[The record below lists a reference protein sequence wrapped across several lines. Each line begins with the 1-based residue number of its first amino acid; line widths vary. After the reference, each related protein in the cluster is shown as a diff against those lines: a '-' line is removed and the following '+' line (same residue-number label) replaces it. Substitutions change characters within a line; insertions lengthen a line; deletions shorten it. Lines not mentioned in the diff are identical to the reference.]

1 MLKKITLFFLWITVT
16 GFSQCFDEFS
26 LRSSGFHVVS
36 IKSDGTLWGWGYS
49 SFGQLGNANMMNP
62 IPIQLSTDTD
72 WHKTFAGVANAFFI
86 KDNGTLWGMGNS
98 EFGLLGNGS
107 TTQINPSLQQIGT
120 ATNWQKISAS
130 TQMTIGLKTDGT
142 IWGWGQNDQYEMGNN
157 TCCANQLTPIQIGT
171 ANHWVDIKSTSMG
184 ATAFALKNDG
194 TLWGWG
200 LNTGGLLGNSTVMAR
215 SVPTQLNTATDWA
228 SIYVGV
234 AHILAL
240 KTNGTLWSWGGGE
253 YGQTGDNFPSSYY
266 RDTPTQVG
274 TDTWSKVFAG
284 WKVSFGIKPDGTL
297 WAWGLNDVGQLGIGN
312 TTNQFTPVQVG
323 TDTNWVD
330 VVSGGSGNDQ
340 FTIATK
346 SDGTV
351 WAWGDNQVGQYGN
364 GTVGNPVYVPTL
376 MTGLCATLS
385 AAEFQQENVF
395 TMYPNPAKD
404 VVSLAYNLT
413 DSNATIS
420 IYDVTGRFIHSMDLN
435 SSSVTNELNVSAYP
449 AGVYLVLVKQG
460 AAVVSSSK
468 LVVE

>member
-1 MLKKITLFFLWITVT
+1 MLKKITLFFLWITAC
-16 GFSQCFDEFS
+16 GFSQCYN
-26 LRSSGFHVVS
+26 GFQIGSYHVVS
-36 IKSDGTLWGWGYS
+36 IKSDGTLWGWGS
-49 SFGQLGNANMMNP
+49 SDFGQLGNTNLMNP
-62 IPIQLSTDTD
+62 ISFQLSPATD
-72 WHKTFAGVANAFFI
+72 WTKVAVSNYNTFII
-86 KDNGTLWGMGNS
+86 KNNGTLWAMGDGR
-98 EFGLLGNGS
+98 FGLLGNGL
-107 TTQINPSLQQIGT
+107 TTQINPTLQQIGS

-130 TQMTIGLKTDGT
+130 TQMTIGLKSDGT

-171 ANHWVDIKSTSMG
+171 ANHWVDIQSTSMG

-200 LNTGGLLGNSTVMAR
+200 LNTAGLLDNSTVMTK
-215 SVPTQLNTATDWA
+215 SVPTQLNTDTDWA
-228 SIYVGV
+228 SIHVGV

-312 TTNQFTPVQVG
+312 TTNQFSPVQVG
-323 TDTNWVD
+323 TDTDWVD
-330 VVSGGSGNDQ
+330 VVSGGSGDDQ

-385 AAEFQQENVF
+385 TDEFQQENVF

-404 VVSLAYNLT
+404 VVTLQYDLAVA
-413 DSNATIS
+413 NATVAIF
-420 IYDVTGRFIHSMDLN
+420 DVTGRLIHDGALN
-435 SSSVTNELNVSAYP
+435 SVTGSSELNVSAYP

-460 AAVVSSSK
+460 AAMVSSSK

>member
-1 MLKKITLFFLWITVT
+1 MLKKITLLFLWISAYTY
-16 GFSQCFDEFS
+16 SQCYN
-26 LRSSGFHVVS
+26 GFQIGDYHVVS
-36 IKSDGTLWGWGYS
+36 IKSDGSLWGWGS
-49 SFGQLGNANMMNP
+49 SDIGQLSNTNLVNP
-62 IPIQLSTDTD
+62 TLFQIGTATD
-72 WHKTFAGVANAFFI
+72 WLKVSTGPYNTFII
-86 KDNGTLWGMGNS
+86 KNNGTLWAMGDGRY
-98 EFGLLGNGS
+98 GLLGNGS
-107 TTQINPSLQQIGT
+107 TTTINPTLQQIGT

-130 TQMTIGLKTDGT
+130 SDMTIGLKTDGT

-157 TCCANQLTPIQIGT
+157 TCCTNQLTPIQIGT
-171 ANHWVDIKSTSMG
+171 ANHWVDIETSRG
-184 ATAFALKNDG
+184 ASVFALKNDG
-194 TLWGWG
+194 TIWGWG
-200 LNTGGLLGNSTVMAR
+200 LNLAGLLGNSTVMAR
-215 SVPTQLNTATDWA
+215 SIPTQLNADTDWA
-228 SIYVGV
+228 SIHVGA

-274 TDTWSKVFAG
+274 TSAWSKVFAG

-323 TDTNWVD
+323 TDTDWVD
-330 VVSGGSGNDQ
+330 VVSGGAGNDQ

-351 WAWGDNQVGQYGN
+351 WAWGDNQGGQYGN

-385 AAEFQQENVF
+385 ATEFQQENVF

-404 VVSLAYNLT
+404 VVTLQYDLAVN
-413 DSNATIS
+413 NAEVTIF
-420 IYDVTGRFIHSMDLN
+420 DVTGRLIQNVVLN
-435 SSSVTNELNVSAYP
+435 SVTGSSELNVSSYP

-460 AAVVSSSK
+460 AAVVFSSK

>member
-1 MLKKITLFFLWITVT
+1 MLKKITLLFLWVSTSVVGQCYN
-16 GFSQCFDEFS
+16 GFQIGDY
-26 LRSSGFHVVS
+26 HVVS
-36 IKSDGTLWGWGYS
+36 IKSNGSLWGWGS
-49 SFGQLGNANMMNP
+49 SDIGQLSNTNFINP
-62 IPIQLSTDTD
+62 TPFQIGTSTDWLKVSVGD
-72 WHKTFAGVANAFFI
+72 YNTFII
-86 KDNGTLWGMGNS
+86 KSNGTLWAMGKGS
-98 EFGLLGNGS
+98 YGLLGNGS
-107 TTQINPSLQQIGT
+107 TNQSNPSLQQIGT

-130 TQMTIGLKTDGT
+130 SDMTIGLKTDGT

-171 ANHWVDIKSTSMG
+171 ANHWLDIETSLG
-184 ATAFALKNDG
+184 ASVFALKNDG
-194 TLWGWG
+194 TIWGWG
-200 LNTGGLLGNSTVMAR
+200 LNLAGLLADNTVMAR
-215 SVPTQLNTATDWA
+215 SVPTQLNTDTDWA
-228 SIYVGV
+228 SIYVGA

-274 TDTWSKVFAG
+274 TATWSKVFAG

-323 TDTNWVD
+323 TDTDWVD
-330 VVSGGSGNDQ
+330 VVSGGAGDDQ

-385 AAEFQQENVF
+385 ATEFQQENVF

-404 VVSLAYNLT
+404 VVTLQYDVT
-413 DSNATIS
+413 DKATVS
-420 IYDVTGRFIHSMDLN
+420 IYDLTGRLIHEVALDAVFGTS
-435 SSSVTNELNVSAYP
+435 ELHVSAYP

>member
-1 MLKKITLFFLWITVT
+1 MLKKITLLFLWVSASTY
-16 GFSQCFDEFS
+16 GQCFDRFNI
-26 LRSSGFHVVS
+26 GQGHIVT

-49 SFGQLGNANMMNP
+49 GYGQLGSVSLSNVSP
-62 IPIQLSTDTD
+62 LQLSPDSN
-72 WHKTFAGVANAFFI
+72 WIKIFNGYNNFFI
-86 KDNGTLWGMGNS
+86 LKNNGSLWGVGQGDY
-98 EFGLLGNGS
+98 GLLGNGS
-107 TTQINPSLQQIGT
+107 TTQTNTTLQQIGT

-130 TQMTIGLKTDGT
+130 TDMTIGLKTDGT

-157 TCCANQLTPIQIGT
+157 TCCANQLTPIQIGS
-171 ANHWVDIKSTSMG
+171 ANHWVDIETSL
-184 ATAFALKNDG
+184 AASAFALKNDG
-194 TLWGWG
+194 TIWGWG
-200 LNTGGLLGNSTVMAR
+200 LNLAGLLADNTVMAR
-215 SVPTQLNTATDWA
+215 SVPTQLNSDTDWA
-228 SIYVGV
+228 SIHVGA

-253 YGQTGDNFPSSYY
+253 YGQTGDGLSPSLYRSYP
-266 RDTPTQVG
+266 RQVG

-312 TTNQFTPVQVG
+312 TTNQFSPVQVG
-323 TDTNWVD
+323 TDTDWVD
-330 VVSGGSGNDQ
+330 VVSGGSGDDQ

-376 MTGLCATLS
+376 MTGLCATLRTD
-385 AAEFQQENVF
+385 EFQQENVF

-404 VVSLAYNLT
+404 VVTLDYDLT
-413 DSNATIS
+413 VTNATVS
-420 IYDVTGRFIHSMDLN
+420 IYDVTGRLIHDVALN
-435 SSSVTNELNVSAYP
+435 SFSGTNELHVSSYP

>member
-1 MLKKITLFFLWITVT
+1 MLKKITLFFLWVSAST
-16 GFSQCFDEFS
+16 FSQCYN
-26 LRSSGFHVVS
+26 GFQIGDYHVVS
-36 IKSDGTLWGWGYS
+36 IKSDGSLWGWGS
-49 SFGQLGNANMMNP
+49 SDIGQLSNTNLVNP
-62 IPIQLSTDTD
+62 TLFQIGTATD
-72 WHKTFAGVANAFFI
+72 WLKVSTGPYNTFII
-86 KDNGTLWGMGNS
+86 KNNGTLWAMGDGRY
-98 EFGLLGNGS
+98 GLLGNGS
-107 TTQINPSLQQIGT
+107 TTTINPTLQQIGT

-130 TQMTIGLKTDGT
+130 SDMTIGLKTDGT

-157 TCCANQLTPIQIGT
+157 TCCTNQLTPIQIGT
-171 ANHWVDIKSTSMG
+171 ANHWVDIETSRG
-184 ATAFALKNDG
+184 ASVFALKNDG
-194 TLWGWG
+194 TIWGWG
-200 LNTGGLLGNSTVMAR
+200 LNLAGLLGNSTVMAR
-215 SVPTQLNTATDWA
+215 SIPTQLNADTDWA
-228 SIYVGV
+228 SIHVGV

-274 TDTWSKVFAG
+274 TSTWSKVFAG

-323 TDTNWVD
+323 SDTDWVD
-330 VVSGGSGNDQ
+330 VVSGGAGNDQ

-385 AAEFQQENVF
+385 TDEFQQENVF

-404 VVSLAYNLT
+404 VVTLQYDLAVA
-413 DSNATIS
+413 NATVEVF
-420 IYDVTGRFIHSMDLN
+420 DLTGRLIQNVALN
-435 SSSVTNELNVSAYP
+435 SFSGTNELNVSAYP

-460 AAVVSSSK
+460 AALVSSSK

>member
-1 MLKKITLFFLWITVT
+1 MLKKITLLFLWVSASTY
-16 GFSQCFDEFS
+16 GQCFDRFNI
-26 LRSSGFHVVS
+26 GQGHIVT

-49 SFGQLGNANMMNP
+49 GYGQLGSVSLSNVSP
-62 IPIQLSTDTD
+62 LQLSPDSN
-72 WHKTFAGVANAFFI
+72 WIKIFNGYNNFFI
-86 KDNGTLWGMGNS
+86 LKNNGSLWGVGQGDY
-98 EFGLLGNGS
+98 GLLGNGS
-107 TTQINPSLQQIGT
+107 TTQTNTTLQQIGT

-130 TQMTIGLKTDGT
+130 TDMTIGLKTDGT

-157 TCCANQLTPIQIGT
+157 TCCANQLTPIQIGS
-171 ANHWVDIKSTSMG
+171 ANHWVDIETSL
-184 ATAFALKNDG
+184 AASAFALKNDG
-194 TLWGWG
+194 TIWGWG
-200 LNTGGLLGNSTVMAR
+200 LNLAGLLADNTVMAR
-215 SVPTQLNTATDWA
+215 SVPTQLNSDTDWA
-228 SIYVGV
+228 SIHVGA

-253 YGQTGDNFPSSYY
+253 YGQTGDGLSPSLYRSYP
-266 RDTPTQVG
+266 RQVG

-323 TDTNWVD
+323 TDTDWVD
-330 VVSGGSGNDQ
+330 VVSGGAGNDQ

-385 AAEFQQENVF
+385 ATEFQQENVF

-404 VVSLAYNLT
+404 VVTLQYDLAVA
-413 DSNATIS
+413 NATVEVF
-420 IYDVTGRFIHSMDLN
+420 DLTGRLIQNVALN
-435 SSSVTNELNVSAYP
+435 SFSGTNELHVSTYP

-460 AAVVSSSK
+460 AAMVSSSK

>member
-1 MLKKITLFFLWITVT
+1 MLKKITLFFLWVSASTF
-16 GFSQCFDEFS
+16 GQCFD
-26 LRSSGFHVVS
+26 GFQIGSYHVIS
-36 IKSDGTLWGWGYS
+36 IKSDGTLWGWGS
-49 SFGQLGNANMMNP
+49 SDFGQLGNTNLLNP
-62 IPIQLSTDTD
+62 TSFQLSPATD
-72 WHKTFAGVANAFFI
+72 WTKVAVSNYNTFII
-86 KDNGTLWGMGNS
+86 KNNGTLWAMGDGRY
-98 EFGLLGNGS
+98 GLLGNGL
-107 TTQINPSLQQIGT
+107 TTQINPTLQQIGT

-130 TQMTIGLKTDGT
+130 TQMTIGLKSDGT

-171 ANHWVDIKSTSMG
+171 ANHWVDIQSTSMG

-200 LNTGGLLGNSTVMAR
+200 LNTAGLLADNTVMTR
-215 SVPTQLNTATDWA
+215 SVPTQLNADTDWA
-228 SIYVGV
+228 SIHVGV

-240 KTNGTLWSWGGGE
+240 KTDGTLWSWGGGE
-253 YGQTGDNFPSSYY
+253 YGQTGDGLSPSLYRSYP
-266 RDTPTQVG
+266 RQVG
-274 TDTWSKVFAG
+274 TSTWSKVFAG

-323 TDTNWVD
+323 ADTGWVD
-330 VVSGGSGNDQ
+330 VVSGGAGNDQ

-351 WAWGDNQVGQYGN
+351 WVWGDNQGGQYGN

-385 AAEFQQENVF
+385 ATEFQQENVF
-395 TMYPNPAKD
+395 TMYPNPVKD
-404 VVSLAYNLT
+404 VVTLQYDLAVN
-413 DSNATIS
+413 NAEVTIF
-420 IYDVTGRFIHSMDLN
+420 DVTGRLIQNVVLN
-435 SSSVTNELNVSAYP
+435 SVIGSSELNVSAYP

-460 AAVVSSSK
+460 AEVVSSSK

>member
-1 MLKKITLFFLWITVT
+1 MLKKITLLFLWITVS

-26 LRSSGFHVVS
+26 LRSSGYHVVS

-49 SFGQLGNANMMNP
+49 SFGQLGNTNMTNP
-62 IPIQLSTDTD
+62 IPFQLSTDTD

-86 KDNGTLWGMGNS
+86 KTNGTLWGIGNS
-98 EFGLLGNGS
+98 ELGLLGNGS
-107 TTQINPSLQQIGT
+107 TTQVNPTLQQIGT

-130 TQMTIGLKTDGT
+130 SDMTIGIKTDGT

-171 ANHWVDIKSTSMG
+171 ANHWVDIETSLG
-184 ATAFALKNDG
+184 ASIFALKNDG

-200 LNTGGLLGNSTVMAR
+200 LNLAGLLADNTVMAR
-215 SVPTQLNTATDWA
+215 SIPTQLNSDTDWA
-228 SIYVGV
+228 SIHVGA

-253 YGQTGDNFPSSYY
+253 YGQTGDGLSPSLYRSYP
-266 RDTPTQVG
+266 RQVG

-284 WKVSFGIKPDGTL
+284 WKISFGIKPDGTL

-312 TTNQFTPVQVG
+312 STNQFTPVQVG
-323 TDTNWVD
+323 TDTDWVD
-330 VVSGGSGNDQ
+330 VVSGGSGNVQ

-385 AAEFQQENVF
+385 TDEFEQENVF

-404 VVSLAYNLT
+404 VVTLQYDLAVA
-413 DSNATIS
+413 NATVEVF
-420 IYDVTGRFIHSMDLN
+420 DVTGRLIQNVALN
-435 SSSVTNELNVSAYP
+435 SFSGTNELNVSAYP

>member
-1 MLKKITLFFLWITVT
+1 MLKKIILFFLWVSSSAF
-16 GFSQCFDEFS
+16 GQCFN
-26 LRSSGFHVVS
+26 GFQIGEYHVVS
-36 IKSDGTLWGWGYS
+36 IKSDGTLWGWGS
-49 SFGQLGNANMMNP
+49 SDAGSLGNTNSINP
-62 IPIQLSTDTD
+62 TPFQIGTATD
-72 WHKTFAGVANAFFI
+72 WLKVSAGAYNTFII
-86 KDNGTLWGMGNS
+86 KNNGTLWAMGDGRY
-98 EFGLLGNGS
+98 GLLGNGS
-107 TTQINPSLQQIGT
+107 TTTINATLQQIGT
-120 ATNWQKISAS
+120 ATNWEKISAS
-130 TQMTIGLKTDGT
+130 TDMTIGLKTDGT

-171 ANHWVDIKSTSMG
+171 ANHWVDIETSMG
-184 ATAFALKNDG
+184 ASVFALKNDG
-194 TLWGWG
+194 TIWGWG
-200 LNTGGLLGNSTVMAR
+200 LNLGGLLGNSTVMAR
-215 SVPTQLNTATDWA
+215 SVPTQLNTDTDWA
-228 SIYVGV
+228 SIHVGA

-274 TDTWSKVFAG
+274 TSTWSKVFAG

-297 WAWGLNDVGQLGIGN
+297 WAWGRNDVGQLGIGN

-323 TDTNWVD
+323 IDTDWVD
-330 VVSGGSGNDQ
+330 VVSGGAGNDQ

-404 VVSLAYNLT
+404 VVTLAYNLT
-413 DSNATIS
+413 DTDATVAL
-420 IYDVTGRFIHSMDLN
+420 YDVTGMLIHEVALDAVSG
-435 SSSVTNELNVSAYP
+435 TRELNVSAYP
-449 AGVYLVLVKQG
+449 AGVYFVLVKRG
-460 AAVVSSSK
+460 ATVVSNSK

>member
-1 MLKKITLFFLWITVT
+1 MLKKITLLFLWVSASTY
-16 GFSQCFDEFS
+16 GQCFDRFNI
-26 LRSSGFHVVS
+26 GQGHIVT

-49 SFGQLGNANMMNP
+49 GYGQLGSVSLSNVSP
-62 IPIQLSTDTD
+62 LQLSPDSN
-72 WHKTFAGVANAFFI
+72 WIKIFNGYNNFFI
-86 KDNGTLWGMGNS
+86 LKNNGSLWGVGQGDY
-98 EFGLLGNGS
+98 GLLGNGS
-107 TTQINPSLQQIGT
+107 TTQTNTTLQQIGT

-130 TQMTIGLKTDGT
+130 TDMTIGLKTDGT

-157 TCCANQLTPIQIGT
+157 TCCANQLTPIQIGS
-171 ANHWVDIKSTSMG
+171 ANHWVDIETSL
-184 ATAFALKNDG
+184 AASAFALKNDG
-194 TLWGWG
+194 TIWGWG
-200 LNTGGLLGNSTVMAR
+200 LNLAGLLADNTVMAR
-215 SVPTQLNTATDWA
+215 SVPTQLNSDTDWA
-228 SIYVGV
+228 SIHVGA

-253 YGQTGDNFPSSYY
+253 YGQTGDGLSPSLYRSYP
-266 RDTPTQVG
+266 RQVG

-312 TTNQFTPVQVG
+312 TTNQFSPVQVG
-323 TDTNWVD
+323 TDTDWVD
-330 VVSGGSGNDQ
+330 VVSGGSGDDQ

-385 AAEFQQENVF
+385 TTEFQQENVF

-413 DSNATIS
+413 DANATVEVF
-420 IYDVTGRFIHSMDLN
+420 DVTGRLIHNVALN
-435 SSSVTNELNVSAYP
+435 SVTGSSELHVSTYP
-449 AGVYLVLVKQG
+449 AGIYLVLVKQG
-460 AAVVSSSK
+460 AVVVFSSK

>member
-1 MLKKITLFFLWITVT
+1 MLKKITLFFLWVSVS

-26 LRSSGFHVVS
+26 LRSSGYHVVS

-49 SFGQLGNANMMNP
+49 SFGQLGNTNMTNP
-62 IPIQLSTDTD
+62 IPFQLSTDTD

-86 KDNGTLWGMGNS
+86 KTNGTLWGIGNS

-107 TTQINPSLQQIGT
+107 TTQLNPTLQQIGT

-130 TQMTIGLKTDGT
+130 SDMTIGIKTDGT

-171 ANHWVDIKSTSMG
+171 ANHWVDIETSLG
-184 ATAFALKNDG
+184 ASIFALKNDG

-200 LNTGGLLGNSTVMAR
+200 LNLAGLLADNTVMAR
-215 SVPTQLNTATDWA
+215 SIPTQLNSDTDWA
-228 SIYVGV
+228 SIHVGA

-253 YGQTGDNFPSSYY
+253 YGQTGDGLSPSLYRSYP
-266 RDTPTQVG
+266 RQVG

-284 WKVSFGIKPDGTL
+284 WKISFGIKPDGTL

-312 TTNQFTPVQVG
+312 STNQFTPVQVG
-323 TDTNWVD
+323 TDTDWVD
-330 VVSGGSGNDQ
+330 VVSGGSGNVQ

-376 MTGLCATLS
+376 MMGLCATLS
-385 AAEFQQENVF
+385 TDEFQQENVF

-404 VVSLAYNLT
+404 VVTLQYDLAVA
-413 DSNATIS
+413 NATVAIF
-420 IYDVTGRFIHSMDLN
+420 DVTGRLIHDGALN
-435 SSSVTNELNVSAYP
+435 SVTGSSELNVSAYP

-460 AAVVSSSK
+460 AAMVSSSK

>member
-1 MLKKITLFFLWITVT
+1 MLKKITLFFLWVSASTY
-16 GFSQCFDEFS
+16 GQCFD
-26 LRSSGFHVVS
+26 GFQIGSYHVVS
-36 IKSDGTLWGWGYS
+36 IKSNGTLWGWGES
-49 SFGQLGNANMMNP
+49 DAGNLGNTNSINSFSFQ
-62 IPIQLSTDTD
+62 IGSSTD
-72 WHKTFAGVANAFFI
+72 WLKVSAGAYNTFII
-86 KDNGTLWGMGNS
+86 KNNGTLWAMGDGRY
-98 EFGLLGNGS
+98 GLLGNGS
-107 TTQINPSLQQIGT
+107 TTTINPTLQQIGT

-130 TQMTIGLKTDGT
+130 SDMTIGLKTDGT
-142 IWGWGQNDQYEMGNN
+142 VWGWGQNDQYEMGNN

-171 ANHWVDIKSTSMG
+171 ANHWVDVETSLG
-184 ATAFALKNDG
+184 ASVFALKNDG
-194 TLWGWG
+194 TIWGWG
-200 LNTGGLLGNSTVMAR
+200 LNLAGLLGNSTVMAR
-215 SVPTQLNTATDWA
+215 SIPTQLNADTDWA
-228 SIYVGV
+228 SIHVGA

-274 TDTWSKVFAG
+274 TSTWSKVFAG

-323 TDTNWVD
+323 TDTDWVD
-330 VVSGGSGNDQ
+330 VVSGGAGNDQ

-351 WAWGDNQVGQYGN
+351 WAWGDNQGGQYGN

-385 AAEFQQENVF
+385 ATEFEQENVF

-404 VVSLAYNLT
+404 VVNLTYNLT
-413 DSNATIS
+413 VTNATVS
-420 IYDVTGRFIHSMDLN
+420 IYDVTGRLIQNVALN
-435 SSSVTNELNVSAYP
+435 SVTGSSELNVSSYP

-460 AAVVSSSK
+460 AVVVSSSK

>member
-1 MLKKITLFFLWITVT
+1 MLKKFTLFFLWVSASTY
-16 GFSQCFDEFS
+16 GQCFDRFNI
-26 LRSSGFHVVS
+26 GQGHIVT

-49 SFGQLGNANMMNP
+49 GYGQLGSVSLSNVSP
-62 IPIQLSTDTD
+62 LQLSPDSN
-72 WHKTFAGVANAFFI
+72 WIKIFNGYNNFFI
-86 KDNGTLWGMGNS
+86 LKNNGSLWGIGQGDY
-98 EFGLLGNGS
+98 GLLGNGS
-107 TTQINPSLQQIGT
+107 TTQTNTTLQQIGT

-130 TQMTIGLKTDGT
+130 NEMTIGLKTDGT
-142 IWGWGQNDQYEMGNN
+142 IWGWGQNNEYEMGNN
-157 TCCANQLTPIQIGT
+157 TCCTNQLTPIQIGT
-171 ANHWVDIKSTSMG
+171 ANHWVDVETSL
-184 ATAFALKNDG
+184 AASAFALKNDG
-194 TLWGWG
+194 TIWGWG
-200 LNTGGLLGNSTVMAR
+200 LNLAGLLADNTVMAR
-215 SVPTQLNTATDWA
+215 SIPTQLNADTDWA
-228 SIYVGV
+228 SIHVGA

-253 YGQTGDNFPSSYY
+253 YGQTGDGLSPSLYRSYP
-266 RDTPTQVG
+266 RQVG
-274 TDTWSKVFAG
+274 TETWSKVFAG

-323 TDTNWVD
+323 TDTDWVD
-330 VVSGGSGNDQ
+330 VVSGGAGNDQ

-346 SDGTV
+346 SNGTV

-385 AAEFQQENVF
+385 ATEFQQENVF

-404 VVSLAYNLT
+404 VVNLAYNLT
-413 DSNATIS
+413 DSNATVS
-420 IYDVTGRFIHSMDLN
+420 IYDVTGRLVHEVALD
-435 SSSVTNELNVSAYP
+435 SVSGTNELNVSAYP

-460 AAVVSSSK
+460 AAVVFSSK

>member
-1 MLKKITLFFLWITVT
+1 MLKKITLLFLWISAYTY
-16 GFSQCFDEFS
+16 SQCYN
-26 LRSSGFHVVS
+26 GFQIGDYHVVS
-36 IKSDGTLWGWGYS
+36 IKSDGSLWGWGS
-49 SFGQLGNANMMNP
+49 SDIGQLSNTNLVNP
-62 IPIQLSTDTD
+62 TLFQIGTATD
-72 WHKTFAGVANAFFI
+72 WLKVSTGPYNTFII
-86 KDNGTLWGMGNS
+86 KNNGTLWAMGDGRY
-98 EFGLLGNGS
+98 GLLGNGS
-107 TTQINPSLQQIGT
+107 TTTINPTLQQIGT

-130 TQMTIGLKTDGT
+130 SDMTIGLKTDGT

-157 TCCANQLTPIQIGT
+157 TCCTNQLTPIQIGT
-171 ANHWVDIKSTSMG
+171 ANHWVDIETSRG
-184 ATAFALKNDG
+184 ASVFALKNDG
-194 TLWGWG
+194 TIWGWG
-200 LNTGGLLGNSTVMAR
+200 LNLAGLLGNSTVMAR
-215 SVPTQLNTATDWA
+215 SIPTQLNADTDWA
-228 SIYVGV
+228 SIHVGA

-240 KTNGTLWSWGGGE
+240 KTNGTVWAWGGGE

-274 TDTWSKVFAG
+274 TSAWSKVFAG

-323 TDTNWVD
+323 TDTDWVD

-351 WAWGDNQVGQYGN
+351 WVWGDNQGGQYGN

-385 AAEFQQENVF
+385 TDEFEQENVF

-404 VVSLAYNLT
+404 VVNLAYNLT
-413 DSNATIS
+413 DANATFEVFDLTGRLIQNVALNS
-420 IYDVTGRFIHSMDLN
+420 VTG
-435 SSSVTNELNVSAYP
+435 SSELNVSAYP
-449 AGVYLVLVKQG
+449 AGVYLVLIKQG

>member
-1 MLKKITLFFLWITVT
+1 MLKKITLLFLWVSASTY
-16 GFSQCFDEFS
+16 GQCFDRFNI
-26 LRSSGFHVVS
+26 GQGHIVT

-49 SFGQLGNANMMNP
+49 GYGQLGSVSLSNVSP
-62 IPIQLSTDTD
+62 LQLSPDSN
-72 WHKTFAGVANAFFI
+72 WIKIFNGYNNFFI
-86 KDNGTLWGMGNS
+86 LKNNGSLWGVGQGDY
-98 EFGLLGNGS
+98 GLLGNGS
-107 TTQINPSLQQIGT
+107 TTQTNTTLQQIGT

-130 TQMTIGLKTDGT
+130 TDMTIGLKTDGT

-157 TCCANQLTPIQIGT
+157 TCCANQLTPIQIGS
-171 ANHWVDIKSTSMG
+171 ANHWVDIETSL
-184 ATAFALKNDG
+184 AASAFALKNDG
-194 TLWGWG
+194 TIWGWG
-200 LNTGGLLGNSTVMAR
+200 LNLAGLLADNTVMAR
-215 SVPTQLNTATDWA
+215 SVPTQLNSDTDWA
-228 SIYVGV
+228 SIHIGA

-253 YGQTGDNFPSSYY
+253 YGQTGDGLSPSLYRSYP
-266 RDTPTQVG
+266 RQVG

-312 TTNQFTPVQVG
+312 TTNQFSPVQVG
-323 TDTNWVD
+323 TDTDWVD

-364 GTVGNPVYVPTL
+364 GTVGNPVFVPTL

-385 AAEFQQENVF
+385 ASEFQQENVF

-404 VVSLAYNLT
+404 FVTLQYDLAVA
-413 DSNATIS
+413 NATVEVF
-420 IYDVTGRFIHSMDLN
+420 DVTGRLIHNVALN
-435 SSSVTNELNVSAYP
+435 SFSGTNELNVSAYP

-460 AAVVSSSK
+460 AAVVFSSK

>member
-1 MLKKITLFFLWITVT
+1 MLKKITLLFLWISAYTY
-16 GFSQCFDEFS
+16 SQCYN
-26 LRSSGFHVVS
+26 GFQIGDYHVVS
-36 IKSDGTLWGWGYS
+36 IKSDGSLWGWGS
-49 SFGQLGNANMMNP
+49 SDIGQLSNTNLVNP
-62 IPIQLSTDTD
+62 TLFQIGTATD
-72 WHKTFAGVANAFFI
+72 WLKVSTGPYNTFII
-86 KDNGTLWGMGNS
+86 KNNGTLWAMGDGRY
-98 EFGLLGNGS
+98 GLLGNGS
-107 TTQINPSLQQIGT
+107 TTTINPTLQQIGT

-130 TQMTIGLKTDGT
+130 SDMTIGLKTDGT

-157 TCCANQLTPIQIGT
+157 TCCTNQLTPIQIGT
-171 ANHWVDIKSTSMG
+171 ANHWVDIETSRG
-184 ATAFALKNDG
+184 ASVFALKNDG
-194 TLWGWG
+194 TIWGWG
-200 LNTGGLLGNSTVMAR
+200 LNLAGLLGNSTVMAR
-215 SVPTQLNTATDWA
+215 SIPTQLNADTDWA
-228 SIYVGV
+228 SIHVGA

-274 TDTWSKVFAG
+274 TSAWSKVFAG

-323 TDTNWVD
+323 TDTDWVD
-330 VVSGGSGNDQ
+330 VVSGGAGNDQ

-351 WAWGDNQVGQYGN
+351 WAWGDNQGGQYGN

-385 AAEFQQENVF
+385 ATEFQQENVF

-404 VVSLAYNLT
+404 LVTLDYNLT
-413 DSNATIS
+413 VTNATVS
-420 IYDVTGRFIHSMDLN
+420 IYDVTGRLIHDVALN
-435 SSSVTNELNVSAYP
+435 SFSGTNELHVSAYP

-460 AAVVSSSK
+460 AEVVSSSK